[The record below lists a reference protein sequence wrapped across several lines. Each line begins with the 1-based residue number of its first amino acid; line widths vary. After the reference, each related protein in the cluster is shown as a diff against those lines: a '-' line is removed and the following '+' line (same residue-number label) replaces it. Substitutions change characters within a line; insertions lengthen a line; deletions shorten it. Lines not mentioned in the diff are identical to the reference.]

1 MRFQVGK
8 RFCELS
14 LDGDGRVE
22 ARWFDS
28 HGRKLK
34 PPHYLDAADRRQ
46 YRAGR
51 EAFLRGANKLSVRL
65 GPQAARSWRALRRL
79 APVLVVAAMLT
90 GCAHGGGI
98 GLEAMIADQ
107 QCEQVSYEIGTP
119 EYAQCRMAL
128 QQQSAINAAAMQAFY
143 QRQAELA
150 RQNQAQTCLY
160 NGSNIGGITGTG
172 AFRQVPVGLVLSLA
186 SPSRFRR
193 ADLGGGARA
202 LLG

>member
-1 MRFQVGK
+1 MAFDENGEGKMRFQVGK
-8 RFCELS
+8 LFCELS
-14 LDGDGRVE
+14 LDGDGRVQT
-22 ARWFDS
+22 RWFLAD
-28 HGRKLK
+28 GRRIE

-107 QCEQVSYEIGTP
+107 QCEQAGYEIGTP

-128 QQQSAINAAAMQAFY
+128 HQQSAVNNAAMQAFY
-143 QRQAELA
+143 QAELA
-150 RQNQAQTCLY
+150 RQNQSQACIY
-160 NGSNIGGITGTG
+160 NGSNIGGITGGTMSC
-172 AFRQVPVGLVLSLA
+172 R
-186 SPSRFRR
+186 
-193 ADLGGGARA
+193 
-202 LLG
+202 